1 MNKITVKRNIGADV
15 RKVVAKK
22 GKKEEKSSWYFGRPK
37 TFTSNRIVKFGD
49 TLYKALKDAKRQKNI
64 NRLKYGEYYTEHYL
78 KTETDEKGEPMQ
90 RIIPAARA
98 LQCALPTADMVCV
111 RDNGEYVSTDS
122 FKYCSRVIHNELII
136 AFNSHSLRHT
146 HATFLIESGA
156 NVKDVQ
162 ERLGHT
168 NIETTLN
175 PYVHNTEQLQNQTVD
190 IFERTIAAK
199 QKQA

>member
-136 AFNSHSLRHT
+136 ASL
-146 HATFLIESGA
+146 
-156 NVKDVQ
+156 
-162 ERLGHT
+162 
-168 NIETTLN
+168 
-175 PYVHNTEQLQNQTVD
+175 
-190 IFERTIAAK
+190 
-199 QKQA
+199 